1 MRSDAR
7 EPVFQLF
14 ACCLPVKGAR
24 RSLLCDVQRQAFQ
37 FIPNGLYE
45 ILTEPLTPAEQ
56 RRIAGAITTTTAVT
70 IFETANPN
78 PDFQR
83 DGDNE

>member
-1 MRSDAR
+1 MKKKMERLSD
-7 EPVFQLF
+7 ELF
-14 ACCLPVKGAR
+14 R
-24 RSLLCDVQRQAFQ
+24 
-37 FIPNGLYE
+37 
-45 ILTEPLTPAEQ
+45 PLTPAEQ

-83 DGDNE
+83 DGDHE

>member
-1 MRSDAR
+1 MKKKMERLSD
-7 EPVFQLF
+7 ELF
-14 ACCLPVKGAR
+14 
-24 RSLLCDVQRQAFQ
+24 RSL
-37 FIPNGLYE
+37 
-45 ILTEPLTPAEQ
+45 TPVEQ
-56 RRIAGAITTTTAVT
+56 RRTFGGGTQTANT